1 MKINKIENFDL
12 SKFEAL
18 EVKGETLKGGFSIA
32 LVGGLREEVVGDEG
46 TTNNCNGGNC
56 VAGCGTGQTINKFV
70 CGIGK

>member
-32 LVGGLREEVVGDEG
+32 LVGGLKEAVGDEG

-56 VAGCGTGQTINKFV
+56 VAGCGTGQTVNKFI
-70 CGIGK
+70 CAS